1 MMIDEIFQLNKEYKN
16 DPRKNKINGGIGVY
30 LDDNGQPY
38 VLPVVKKA
46 ISFLSYDDF
55 NYLPISGD
63 PTFLSESAK
72 LVFGDALYENLQ
84 KKIAQQAVNG
94 GTNGLFV
101 WGNLVKGNNKKP
113 AIILSNPTWENHKK
127 IFSYLGF
134 KIIKYNHLTVNKT
147 FDFNSCK
154 NSISKYPEKHILFH
168 GGSTHNPTGVN
179 PSKKQ
184 WIELINLLKE
194 YRQTILFD
202 FAYMGLGENIDTDS
216 YPIRLATE
224 NSIPISVIIS
234 YSKNMTLYQQ
244 RTGTLFILEKTEKL
258 KNSVENQLKYIFRIV
273 NSNPAAFGELVVK
286 TILTNQGLKKEWI
299 SSLQDM
305 THSLHARRKIFTDR
319 TAGKFTYLMDQKGLF
334 SLLNL
339 SPAQVS
345 NLKKKHAIYLLSNSR
360 INFGG
365 ISLYNIEKVAR
376 AVLNEI
382 KITN

>member
-1 MMIDEIFQLNKEYKN
+1 MMIDEIFQLNKEYKD

-30 LDDNGQPY
+30 LDDNGHPY

-113 AIILSNPTWENHKK
+113 AIIISNPTWENHKK

-134 KIIKYNHLTVNKT
+134 KIIEYNHLTVNKT

-154 NSISKYPEKHILFH
+154 NSISKYPEKYILFH

-184 WIELINLLKE
+184 WIKLINLLKE

-216 YPIRLATE
+216 YPIRLAIK
-224 NSIPISVIIS
+224 NSVPVAIIIS

-244 RTGTLFILEKTEKL
+244 RTGALFILGKTEKL
-258 KNSVENQLKYIFRIV
+258 KNSIENQLKYIFRIV

-305 THSLHARRKIFTDR
+305 MHSLHARRKIFTDR
-319 TAGKFTYLMDQKGLF
+319 TAGKFTHLMDQKGLF

-365 ISLYNIEKVAR
+365 ISLYNIEKVAQ

-382 KITN
+382 KMAN